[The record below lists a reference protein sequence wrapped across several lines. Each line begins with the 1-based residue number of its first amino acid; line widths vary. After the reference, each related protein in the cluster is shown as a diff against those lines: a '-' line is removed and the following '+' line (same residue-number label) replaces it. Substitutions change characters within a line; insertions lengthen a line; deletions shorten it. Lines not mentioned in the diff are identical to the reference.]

1 MSFIV
6 TLRSDVRDLW
16 YHSVEAPLNRRIW
29 PYTLDKSRATSFATE
44 KEAVQK
50 AVALKK
56 DIPYPN
62 KIEVI
67 KDDR

>member
-16 YHSVEAPLNRRIW
+16 YHSTVAPLNRRMW
-29 PYTLDKSRATSFATE
+29 PWSLDKGRAHKFETE

-50 AVALKK
+50 AVELKK

-62 KIEVI
+62 KIEVV
-67 KDDR
+67 KE

>member
-16 YHSVEAPLNRRIW
+16 FYSTTAPVSKRAW
-29 PYTLDKSRATSFATE
+29 PWTLDKLKAQSFPTERA
-44 KEAVQK
+44 AVK
-50 AVALKK
+50 AAVELKK

-62 KIEVI
+62 KIEVVA
-67 KDDR
+67 DDR

>member
-16 YHSVEAPLNRRIW
+16 YHSTTAPLDKRAW
-29 PYTLDKSRATSFATE
+29 PWTLDKARAHKFSTK
-44 KEAVQK
+44 KEAVEA
-50 AVALKK
+50 AVVLKK

-62 KIEVI
+62 KIEVVEE
-67 KDDR
+67 